1 MVPFPV
7 VEIPANAIVTFHLKK
22 VKHHEQNQRVEDAFS
37 KLMLRPKE
45 KRGYSMLCVQEGT
58 TTTLPGKKV
67 ESRNYKTHILEF
79 NVYNVQLNLPAP
91 QQRTI
96 TNFIKVT
103 NLRFK
108 QYGVLFYLG

>member
-1 MVPFPV
+1 
-7 VEIPANAIVTFHLKK
+7 
-22 VKHHEQNQRVEDAFS
+22 
-37 KLMLRPKE
+37 
-45 KRGYSMLCVQEGT
+45 MLCVQEGT

-108 QYGVLFYLG
+108 QYVIFRRSDEAQLTMLFFYKKIEMTVSTVMYFGIFLGVL